1 MKSKRLLVTTAMEES
16 WGQGNE
22 HLLFLGEWCRLY
34 GRRHVWSNRSHE
46 VLPYHWA
53 NRKKLARDH
62 DHLEVL
68 YEKVLK
74 ALGKLLNEIHGIDR
88 PEIYWRIILG
98 PWLLTQIAIYWDRW
112 ESIRIAHNEHR
123 FDEIP
128 ILMSD
133 EKVTA
138 PFDYKEFSSKFSS
151 QFWNQDIYRAILEY
165 RNSSLITY
173 QRTGE
178 KTSDVLINRRKP
190 VKYRLAAMADR
201 ILSKLPN
208 NEKVFFSTSYFDLYS
223 LIKLS
228 LKLRQ
233 MPRLHF
239 EFRDIA
245 KAKIET
251 SAKRFQGI
259 DYLSP
264 GEFEGFLKKQLLLD
278 IPQIYFEGYWNARLN
293 LDSLHT
299 KARLL
304 FSANSYYSDDFF
316 KIWAAEQV
324 FKGKKLYV
332 SDHGGAMR
340 AMFKNF
346 GHDEKIACKK
356 IVWNTPLSPKQVQLS
371 PNKLSNYKTDCSP
384 EFLTIVGLEL
394 PLYSYRCQSGP
405 TSSLILADYKQ
416 KLDFADNLRP
426 VIKDSLKIKPYPEMG
441 WNIRQRYADD
451 LGPDKISQSKT
462 LRDAICNSKIVVCTY
477 PQTTF
482 SEAMHSGVPVIL
494 LYTENYWELDR
505 NFDELID
512 YLKKHKIIFSDPFKA
527 ASHINDIWEE
537 PLLWWNDPRT
547 LHARKFFHDMCGT
560 VKNNWLQEWT
570 VFFQNELKSTVS
582 NGQ

>member
-1 MKSKRLLVTTAMEES
+1 MKHKQLLVTTALEKS

-22 HLLFLGEWCRLY
+22 HLLFLGDWCRLY

-53 NRKKLARDH
+53 NRKKLSRDH
-62 DHLEVL
+62 DYLEVL

-98 PWLLTQIAIYWDRW
+98 PWLLTQVAIYWDRW
-112 ESIRIAHNEHR
+112 ESIRIALNGYS

-128 ILMSD
+128 FLVSD
-133 EKVTA
+133 ESVTP
-138 PFDYKEFSSKFSS
+138 PFDYQEFSSRFSS
-151 QFWNQDIYRAILEY
+151 HYWNQDIYRQVLEY

-178 KTSDVLINRRKP
+178 NIRNVLNNTRKSG
-190 VKYRLAAMADR
+190 KYRFAMMVDR
-201 ILSKLPN
+201 FLSKLPN

-223 LIKLS
+223 LIRLS

-239 EFRDIA
+239 EFSEIA
-245 KAKIET
+245 KVKTEI
-251 SAKRFQGI
+251 SAERFQGI
-259 DYLSP
+259 DFVSA
-264 GEFEGFLKKQLLLD
+264 GEFESFIKKKLLLD
-278 IPQIYFEGYWNARLN
+278 IPQIYLEGYWNALSS
-293 LDSLHT
+293 LDRLHT
-299 KARLL
+299 KAKII
-304 FSANSYYSDDFF
+304 FSANSYYSNDYF

-324 FKGKKLYV
+324 FKGKMLYV

-340 AMFKNF
+340 ALFKDF
-346 GHDEKIACKK
+346 GHNEKIASKR
-356 IVWNTPLSPKQVQLS
+356 IVWNTPLSPKQIQLS
-371 PNKLSNYKTDCSP
+371 PNKLSNYKTDCFP
-384 EFLTIVGLEL
+384 VFLTIVGLEL

-426 VIKDSLKIKPYPEMG
+426 VIKDSLKIKPYPEKG

-462 LRDAICNSKIVVCTY
+462 LRDAICKSKIVVCTY

-482 SEAMHSGVPVIL
+482 SEAMHSGVPAIL
-494 LYTENYWELDR
+494 LYIEKYWELDE
-505 NFDELID
+505 NFNELIARM
-512 YLKKHKIIFSDPFKA
+512 KRAKIIFYDPLKA
-527 ASHINDIWEE
+527 ASHINEIWEE
-537 PLLWWNDPRT
+537 PLLWWNDPIT

-560 VKNNWLQEWT
+560 IKNNWLQEWT